1 MYSRIIGT
9 GSYFPDQVR
18 TNADLE
24 KIVDTT
30 DEWITERTGIKER
43 RIANEEE
50 TVAFMGARAAEK
62 ALEMA
67 GIQASEL
74 DMIIVGTT
82 SSAASLP
89 SAACYVQ
96 QYLDTPNIPAFD
108 VAAACSGFI
117 YSLSVADQYIK
128 SGMAKKVLVIGADAL
143 SHLCDPTDR
152 TTYILFGDAAGA
164 CIIEAS
170 QEPGILSTHLHAD
183 GNYQALLGCDLP
195 RRGDPLSIDRSYL
208 YMSGR
213 EVFKVA
219 VSKLSEIVKTTLTHN
234 NLEKSDIDWLV
245 PHQANLRIISAT
257 AKKLSLPMER
267 VVVTVDKHANTSAAT
282 IPTALDI
289 AVRDGRIKRGQT
301 LLLEAFGSGF
311 TWGSAVVKF

>member
-164 CIIEAS
+164 CIVEAS
-170 QEPGILSTHLHAD
+170 EEPGILSTHLHAD

-234 NLEKSDIDWLV
+234 NLQKSDIDWLV